1 MAAITDLTTLAYSS
15 LLASDYFVVH
25 DASAATDKKVA
36 PFEAGTWTPV
46 LLIGGS
52 STGITYVSGYPKG
65 RYVRV
70 GTLVWVG
77 CELQLTSKGGLTG
90 SGLVIQG
97 LPYGAH
103 GTPLG
108 GLAPRYVT
116 GMASLTGQLIAY
128 ISTNI
133 TVVQM
138 GATGITALTGSN
150 VKDSMVLSLYGSY
163 ECA

>member
-1 MAAITDLTTLAYSS
+1 MAAITDLATLTYSS
-15 LLASDYFVVH
+15 LLGSDYLVVH

-36 PFEAGTWTPV
+36 PFESGTWSPV

-52 STGITYVSGYPKG
+52 SSGITYASGYPKG

-103 GTPLG
+103 ATPLG
-108 GLAPRYVT
+108 GLAPRYIA
-116 GMASLTGQLIAY
+116 GMASVTGQLIAY
-128 ISTNI
+128 ITTNI
-133 TVVQM
+133 SVVQM
-138 GATGITALTGSN
+138 GSTGISNLTGAN
-150 VKDSMVLSLYGSY
+150 VTDSMILSLYGSY
-163 ECA
+163 EAA